1 MNVTDRFL
9 KYVSFDTRSDEN
21 SDSCPSTE
29 KQKILGQYLADE
41 LEAIG
46 LLDVCMDSHGYV
58 YGFLPASYDLKDKPA
73 IGLIAHMDTSPDV
86 TGTNANPQIIEY
98 RGGDIKLQN
107 GESISVERFERLK
120 NYIGESLIVTDGNTL
135 LGADDKAGIAEIVTA
150 CDMFSK
156 NPQLPHRAI
165 AVCFT
170 PDEEIGRGADLFDF
184 KKFSA
189 SEAYTVDGG
198 ELGEI
203 EYENF
208 NAASATVTVKGVN
221 IHPGTA
227 KGKMKNAALMA
238 AHFVSEMPEKETP
251 AHTEGYEGF
260 YHINDISACESEAT
274 ISMIIR
280 DHDREKFEAR
290 KAYIQKLTAYMNTVY
305 GEGTFTAEIRDSYY
319 NMKEKILPNMHLISN
334 AEAAMRACGVTP
346 KIVPI
351 RGGTDGARLSY
362 EGLPCPN
369 LSTGGENAHSIHE
382 FIPVSALQKMVDVI
396 IKLVGLTA

>member
-1 MNVTDRFL
+1 MNVIDRFI
-9 KYVSFDTRSDEN
+9 KYVSFDTCSDEN
-21 SDSCPSTE
+21 SESCPSTQ
-29 KQKILGQYLADE
+29 KQKILGQYLENE
-41 LEAIG
+41 LKKIG
-46 LLDVCMDSHGYV
+46 LDDVCMDKYGYV
-58 YGFLPASYDLKDKPA
+58 YGFLPASEDLNDRPA

-86 TGTNANPQIIEY
+86 TGTNARPQIIEY
-98 RGGDIKLQN
+98 CGGDIKLEN
-107 GESISVERFERLK
+107 GESIREDRFERLK
-120 NYIGESLIVTDGNTL
+120 NYIGERLIVTDGNTL
-135 LGADDKAGIAEIVTA
+135 LGADDKAGIAEIITA
-150 CDMFSK
+150 CEILKD
-156 NPQLPHRAI
+156 NPNLSHRSI

-184 KKFSA
+184 KQFKA
-189 SEAYTVDGG
+189 CEAYTVDGG

-208 NAASATVTVKGVN
+208 NAAAATVKIKGIN
-221 IHPGTA
+221 IHPGAA

-238 AHFVSEMPEKETP
+238 AHFIREMPEKETP

-260 YHINDISACESEAT
+260 YHISDITACESEAT

-290 KAYIQKLTAYMNTVY
+290 KAFVQKLTAYMNTIY
-305 GEGTFTAEIRDSYY
+305 GEGTFTAEISDSYY
-319 NMKEKILPNMHLISN
+319 NMKEKILPNMHLINN
-334 AEAAMRACGVTP
+334 AESAMLACGVTP

-382 FIPVSALQKMVDVI
+382 FIPVSALEKMVDVI
-396 IKLVGLTA
+396 IQLVKL

>member
-1 MNVTDRFL
+1 MNVVDRFL
-9 KYVSFDTRSDEN
+9 KYVSFDTRSDE
-21 SDSCPSTE
+21 SSESCPSTE
-29 KQKILGQYLADE
+29 KQKMLGRYLADE
-41 LEAIG
+41 LSNIG
-46 LLDVCMDSHGYV
+46 LSDVCMDEHGYV
-58 YGFLPASYDLKDKPA
+58 YGFLPASEDFADKAA

-86 TGTNANPQIIEY
+86 TGTNPNPQIVKY
-98 RGGDIKLQN
+98 TGGDITLIN
-107 GESISVERFERLK
+107 GERISEASFPSLK
-120 NYIGESLIVTDGNTL
+120 KYIGEELIVTDGNTL

-150 CDMFSK
+150 CETLIK
-156 NPQLPHRAI
+156 NSSLSHKAI

-184 KKFSA
+184 KKFKA

-208 NAASATVTVKGVN
+208 NAASATVRIKGVN

-227 KGKMKNAALMA
+227 KNKLKNAALMA
-238 AHFVSEMPEKETP
+238 AHFVKEMPEKETP

-260 YHINDISACESEAT
+260 YHISDINACESEAV

-290 KAYIQKLTAYMNTVY
+290 KAFVQKLTAYMNTIY
-305 GEGTFTAEIRDSYY
+305 GESTFSVEIKDSYY
-319 NMKEKILPNMHLISN
+319 NMKEKILPCMHLIEN
-334 AEAAMRACGVTP
+334 AKSAMETCSVAP
-346 KIVPI
+346 KVVPI

-382 FIPVSALQKMVDVI
+382 FLPISALEKMTDVI
-396 IKLVGLTA
+396 LELVKL

>member
-1 MNVTDRFL
+1 MNVIDRFI
-9 KYVSFDTRSDEN
+9 KYVSFDTCSDEN
-21 SDSCPSTE
+21 SESCPSTQ
-29 KQKILGQYLADE
+29 KQKILGQYLENE
-41 LEAIG
+41 LKKIG
-46 LLDVCMDSHGYV
+46 LDDVCMDKYGYV
-58 YGFLPASYDLKDKPA
+58 YGFLPASEDLNDRPA

-86 TGTNANPQIIEY
+86 TGTNARPQIIEY
-98 RGGDIKLQN
+98 CGGDIKLEN
-107 GESISVERFERLK
+107 GESIREDRFERLK
-120 NYIGESLIVTDGNTL
+120 NYIGERLIITDGNTL
-135 LGADDKAGIAEIVTA
+135 LGADDKAGIAEIITA
-150 CDMFSK
+150 CEILKD
-156 NPQLPHRAI
+156 NPNLSHRSI

-184 KKFSA
+184 KQFKA
-189 SEAYTVDGG
+189 CEAYTVDGG

-208 NAASATVTVKGVN
+208 NAAAATVKIKGIN
-221 IHPGTA
+221 IHPGAA

-238 AHFVSEMPEKETP
+238 AHFIREMPEKETP

-260 YHINDISACESEAT
+260 YHISDITACESEAT

-290 KAYIQKLTAYMNTVY
+290 KAFVQKLTAYMNTIY
-305 GEGTFTAEIRDSYY
+305 GEGTFTAEISDSYY
-319 NMKEKILPNMHLISN
+319 NMKEKILPNMHLINN

-382 FIPVSALQKMVDVI
+382 FIPVSALEKMVDVI
-396 IKLVGLTA
+396 IQLVKL

>member
-1 MNVTDRFL
+1 MNVIDRFI
-9 KYVSFDTRSDEN
+9 KYVSFDTCSDEN
-21 SDSCPSTE
+21 SESCPSTQ
-29 KQKILGQYLADE
+29 KQKILGQYLENE
-41 LEAIG
+41 LKKIG
-46 LLDVCMDSHGYV
+46 LDDVCMDKYGYV
-58 YGFLPASYDLKDKPA
+58 YGFLPASEDLNDRPA

-86 TGTNANPQIIEY
+86 TGTNARPQIIEY
-98 RGGDIKLQN
+98 CGGDIKLEN
-107 GESISVERFERLK
+107 GESIREDRFERLK
-120 NYIGESLIVTDGNTL
+120 NYIGERLIITDGNTL
-135 LGADDKAGIAEIVTA
+135 LGADDKAGIAEIITA
-150 CDMFSK
+150 CEILKD
-156 NPQLPHRAI
+156 NPNLSHRSI

-184 KKFSA
+184 KQFKA
-189 SEAYTVDGG
+189 CEAYTVDGG

-208 NAASATVTVKGVN
+208 NAAAATVKIKGIN
-221 IHPGTA
+221 IHPGAA

-238 AHFVSEMPEKETP
+238 AHFIREMPEKETP

-260 YHINDISACESEAT
+260 YHISDITACESEAT

-290 KAYIQKLTAYMNTVY
+290 KAFVQKLTAYMNTIY
-305 GEGTFTAEIRDSYY
+305 GEGTFTAEISDSYY
-319 NMKEKILPNMHLISN
+319 NMKEKILPNMHLINN
-334 AEAAMRACGVTP
+334 AESAMRACGVTP

-382 FIPVSALQKMVDVI
+382 FIPVSALEKMVDVI
-396 IKLVGLTA
+396 IQLVKL

>member
-1 MNVTDRFL
+1 MNVIDRFI
-9 KYVSFDTRSDEN
+9 KYVSFDTCSDEN
-21 SDSCPSTE
+21 SESCPSTQ
-29 KQKILGQYLADE
+29 KQKILGQYLENE
-41 LEAIG
+41 LKKIG
-46 LLDVCMDSHGYV
+46 LDDVCMDKYGYV
-58 YGFLPASYDLKDKPA
+58 YGFLPASEDLNDRPA

-86 TGTNANPQIIEY
+86 TGTNARPQIIEY
-98 RGGDIKLQN
+98 CGGDIKLKN
-107 GESISVERFERLK
+107 GESIREDRFERLK
-120 NYIGESLIVTDGNTL
+120 NYIGERLIITDGNTL
-135 LGADDKAGIAEIVTA
+135 LGADDKAGIAEIITA
-150 CDMFSK
+150 CEILKD
-156 NPQLPHRAI
+156 NPNLSHRSI

-184 KKFSA
+184 KQFKA
-189 SEAYTVDGG
+189 CEAYTVDGG

-208 NAASATVTVKGVN
+208 NAAAATVKIKGIN
-221 IHPGTA
+221 IHPGAA

-238 AHFVSEMPEKETP
+238 AHFIREMPEKETP

-260 YHINDISACESEAT
+260 YHISDITACESEAT

-290 KAYIQKLTAYMNTVY
+290 KAFVQKLTAYMNTIY
-305 GEGTFTAEIRDSYY
+305 GEGTFTAEISDSYY
-319 NMKEKILPNMHLISN
+319 NMKEKILPNMHLINN

-382 FIPVSALQKMVDVI
+382 FIPVSALEKMVDVI
-396 IKLVGLTA
+396 IQLVKL